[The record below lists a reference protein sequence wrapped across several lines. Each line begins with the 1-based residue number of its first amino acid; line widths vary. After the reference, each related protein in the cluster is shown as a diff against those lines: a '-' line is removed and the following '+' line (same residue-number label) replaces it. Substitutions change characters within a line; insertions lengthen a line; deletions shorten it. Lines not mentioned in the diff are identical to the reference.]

1 VSDEDGDTRERDNV
15 RGIVMAQRFL
25 ALDLGSHT
33 LKAVL
38 LERTLRS
45 CQILGFFR
53 LRRDP
58 AQPLAEQ
65 VQALCGVHG
74 RQGVTVLSCLSGDT
88 VLHRF
93 LTLPFARPRQL
104 GQVVPFELESHLP
117 FAQEDLV
124 LDFQVVGHTAEGVT
138 VLAAAV
144 PKPTLAG
151 HLEALAA
158 AGLDPAVVGLA
169 PLAPL
174 VLLRLAQK
182 GNVGPVVVL
191 DIGEQRTAVALL
203 RDGTLSGLR
212 TFSIGLSREGGFD
225 AFVRELRWTLLAM
238 SGRQP
243 VLPSCFFLAGGGA
256 YVPRLREEGAR
267 VLAAEIFPVQE
278 LVLSAVPEAHRR
290 EQAAFAVCLGLGL
303 GEALG
308 VAVPR
313 INLRRGEF
321 ASRGPQDDVR
331 QAVVRLGWTA
341 AGVVA
346 ATGLALTLELYRLH
360 SRAQLL
366 QQEIR
371 RVFTAT
377 LPEVRTIVS
386 ERAQLQ
392 EAVDALQRQR
402 RLIGGAEAIAP
413 LEVLRQLSAAIPE
426 RVAMDLD
433 EWAFDGTAV
442 RMRGT
447 TDSFDTAETI
457 KRAAAALGV
466 FREVQLKDV
475 KTVAGGKKVSFGLQM
490 VVGQDPDA
498 GDAQRRDDIGNAR

>member
-1 VSDEDGDTRERDNV
+1 
-15 RGIVMAQRFL
+15 
-25 ALDLGSHT
+25 
-33 LKAVL
+33 
-38 LERTLRS
+38 
-45 CQILGFFR
+45 
-53 LRRDP
+53 
-58 AQPLAEQ
+58 
-65 VQALCGVHG
+65 
-74 RQGVTVLSCLSGDT
+74 
-88 VLHRF
+88 
-93 LTLPFARPRQL
+93 
-104 GQVVPFELESHLP
+104 
-117 FAQEDLV
+117 
-124 LDFQVVGHTAEGVT
+124 
-138 VLAAAV
+138 
-144 PKPTLAG
+144 
-151 HLEALAA
+151 
-158 AGLDPAVVGLA
+158 
-169 PLAPL
+169 
-174 VLLRLAQK
+174 
-182 GNVGPVVVL
+182 
-191 DIGEQRTAVALL
+191 
-203 RDGTLSGLR
+203 
-212 TFSIGLSREGGFD
+212 
-225 AFVRELRWTLLAM
+225 
-238 SGRQP
+238 
-243 VLPSCFFLAGGGA
+243 
-256 YVPRLREEGAR
+256 
-267 VLAAEIFPVQE
+267 
-278 LVLSAVPEAHRR
+278 
-290 EQAAFAVCLGLGL
+290 
-303 GEALG
+303 